1 MRYVRKYNT
10 TIQKNKRVT
19 LMKKSYS
26 RNTHNKTND
35 ITQSKQTYPYKALCL
50 SVGLALG
57 TLLPQAYA
65 QSQENSEEEVEKITV
80 VGSNIKGGAVAEA
93 LAVSVISSEDIGNL
107 GLESLDDLLE
117 LIPENGQN
125 FFNEAE
131 NIGGGVN
138 AARGDIG
145 TYNLRNLGTGNTLV
159 LLNGRRMVNSA
170 SYQTEEVGGSF
181 VPVNS
186 VNVNTIPV
194 HGLDR
199 VEVLRDGASA
209 IYGADAV
216 AGVVNHVLET
226 DFVGFTVSARH
237 AEYSEIP
244 RDTQTLTLKWG
255 QDFNDGRT
263 NVSVF
268 ANYYQRDRVNS
279 QDDPRWANSDFRD
292 RIPEGSPWEGDTRF
306 RNNSANSNFGQFDFV
321 SSASGLGVRDVFTD
335 SSGEFETYPIGDD
348 RCQYDI
354 NEFICGGIDGQGT
367 FRYNLNADRDVS
379 SELTRSNLFLYV
391 NHEISDTLESFTE
404 FSYYKSTTNLR
415 RHPTAPFTAVRL
427 RVGAE
432 NYYNP
437 FGPCGSPNRL
447 PDARIPDVPCTGAE
461 LIIDN
466 YRFAEVPRIVD
477 NDGDTFR
484 FVQGLRGVVGD
495 WDWEGALVWSK
506 AEKTDITGNRVS
518 NNLIAEALFDP
529 TAAAYNPFSGGVNT
543 NIERALIDVRRDNET
558 ELKSLDFKAFT
569 PEIFEL
575 PGGPVGFVAGIEYRE
590 ESFIDDRDDRLD
602 GTITFTD
609 YDGDTYP
616 FVSDVVNSSPTPDS
630 SGERDVLSIFTELQL
645 PILENLDV
653 QAAIRYEDFSDV
665 GNTTVGKIAFGYRP
679 IESLLIRGS
688 WSEAF
693 RAPNLITINEEIVAR
708 NNTRNDYACIFAAE
722 NGGDPD
728 QDIIDCRNSIQ
739 RVAQGSENLAP
750 EESTNT
756 NVGLVFT
763 PTDELTVTFDY
774 WSIEKENTIGLFGEE
789 NHTLLDLLL
798 RLEAGTSNCAG
809 SAFNPA
815 VTRDTPSADQSAV
828 YLAAGI
834 CPAGDIDQV
843 SDQYANLDQR
853 NLAGY
858 DVGVYYNLS
867 TDYGRFRFSY
877 NGSFIEEF
885 EQVAGG
891 EAARL
896 VAAVDSGLIPASF
909 PVDGFAD
916 LIGRD
921 GNQEVRQTV
930 RMSWRKDQYGASL
943 SGNYIGDFYQSSLT
957 LDDGTRYEIPSMTTY
972 NATLDYRFDVNEVD
986 TRVRLGIRNL
996 TNERAPLADRFFGYF
1011 ADAHR
1016 DFGRCYYLDVRAS
1029 F

>member
-1 MRYVRKYNT
+1 MR
-10 TIQKNKRVT
+10 KNYP
-19 LMKKSYS
+19 SIS
-26 RNTHNKTND
+26 NHKT
-35 ITQSKQTYPYKALCL
+35 PYKALCL
-50 SVGLALG
+50 AVSMALG
-57 TLLPQAYA
+57 ANIHYA
-65 QSQENSEEEVEKITV
+65 NAQQNQDNNSEEDVEKITV

-93 LAVSVISSEDIGNL
+93 LAVSVINSEEIGNL
-107 GLESLDDLLE
+107 GIESLDDLLQ

-125 FFNEAE
+125 FFSEAE
-131 NIGGGVN
+131 NISGGVN

-226 DFVGFTVSARH
+226 DFVGFTISARH
-237 AEYSEIP
+237 SEYSEIP

-255 QDFNDGRT
+255 EDFNGGRT

-292 RIPEGSPWEGDTRF
+292 RIPEGSLWEGDIRF
-306 RNNSANSNFGQFDFV
+306 RNNSANSLFGQFDFV
-321 SSASGLGVRDVFTD
+321 SSASSLGVRDIFTD
-335 SSGEFETYPIGDD
+335 RSGEFETYPIGDE
-348 RCQYDI
+348 RCQYTL
-354 NEFICGGIDGQGT
+354 NATTCGGIDGQGT
-367 FRYNLNADRDVS
+367 FRYNLNEDRDLS
-379 SELTRSNLFLYV
+379 SELERANFFMFV
-391 NHEISDTLESFTE
+391 NHEINDSMESFTE
-404 FSYYKSTTNLR
+404 LSFYQSKTNLR
-415 RHPTAPFTAVRL
+415 RHPTAPFSAVRL
-427 RVGAE
+427 RVGPE

-447 PDARIPDVPCTGAE
+447 SNDLIPDVPCEGTT
-461 LIIDN
+461 LTIDN
-466 YRFAEVPRIVD
+466 YRFAELPRIVD

-484 FVQGLRGVVGD
+484 IVQGLRGVMGD

-506 AEKTDITGNRVS
+506 AEKTDVTSNRVS
-518 NNLIAEALFDP
+518 NILMAEALFDP
-529 TAAAYNPFSGGVNT
+529 TPAAYNPFSGGVDS

-558 ELKSLDFKAFT
+558 DLKSIDFKAFT

-590 ESFIDDRDDRLD
+590 ESFVDDRDDRLD
-602 GTITFTD
+602 GTIQFTD
-609 YDGDTYP
+609 YQGDTYP

-630 SGERDVLSIFTELQL
+630 SGERDVLSLFAELQL
-645 PILENLDV
+645 PVLDNLDV

-665 GNTTVGKIAFGYRP
+665 GNTTVGKLAFGYRP
-679 IESLLIRGS
+679 IESVLIRGS

-708 NNTRNDYACIFAAE
+708 NNTRTDFACLYAANF
-722 NGGDPD
+722 GGDPD
-728 QDIIDCRNSIQ
+728 QDIVDCRNSIQ
-739 RVAQGSENLAP
+739 RVAQGSQDLQP

-763 PTDELTVTFDY
+763 PTDELTVTIDY

-798 RLEAGTSNCAG
+798 RLEAGTDNCA
-809 SAFNPA
+809 SASFNPA
-815 VTRDTPSADQSAV
+815 VSRIDATEDQSAV

-843 SDQYANLDQR
+843 TDRYANLDQR

-858 DVGVYYNLS
+858 DVGIYYNIS
-867 TDYGRFRFSY
+867 TEIGRFRFSY

-891 EAARL
+891 DAARL
-896 VAAVDSGLIPASF
+896 VNAANAGLIPGSF

-930 RMSWRKDQYGASL
+930 RASWRKDAFGASL

-957 LDDGTRYEIPSMTTY
+957 LDDGTLYEIPSMTTY
-972 NATLDYRFDVNEVD
+972 NATFDYTFDVNDVD
-986 TRVRLGIRNL
+986 TRVRLGVRNL
-996 TNERAPLADRFFGYF
+996 TNERAPLADRFFGFF

-1016 DFGRCYYLDVRAS
+1016 DYGRSYYLDVRAK

>member
-1 MRYVRKYNT
+1 MNKIYHRNITHKKKYSY
-10 TIQKNKRVT
+10 
-19 LMKKSYS
+19 KSVC
-26 RNTHNKTND
+26 
-35 ITQSKQTYPYKALCL
+35 IA
-50 SVGLALG
+50 VGIALG
-57 TLLPQAYA
+57 TQMQFANA
-65 QSQENSEEEVEKITV
+65 QSQDDTDEDVEKITV

-93 LAVSVISSEDIGNL
+93 LAVSVISGEDIGNL
-107 GLESLDDLLE
+107 GLESLDDLLQ

-125 FFNEAE
+125 FFSEAE
-131 NIGGGVN
+131 NISGGVN

-226 DFVGFTVSARH
+226 DFVGFTISARH
-237 AEYSEIP
+237 SEYDEIP
-244 RDTQTLTLKWG
+244 RNTQNLTVKWG
-255 QDFNDGRT
+255 QDFNNGRT
-263 NVSVF
+263 NVSLF

-279 QDDPRWANSDFRD
+279 QDDPRWANADFRD
-292 RIPEGSPWEGDTRF
+292 RIPEDSLWAGDTRF

-321 SSASGLGVRDVFTD
+321 SSASGLGVRNIFTD
-335 SSGEFETYPIGDD
+335 RSGEFETYPIGDE
-348 RCQYDI
+348 RCQY
-354 NEFICGGIDGQGT
+354 NLNATTCGGIDGQGT
-367 FRYNLNADRDVS
+367 FRYNLNEDRDLS
-379 SELTRSNLFLYV
+379 SELSRANLFLFV
-391 NHEISDTLESFTE
+391 NHEINDNIESFTE
-404 FSYYKSTTNLR
+404 FSLYQSKTNLR
-415 RHPTAPFTAVRL
+415 RHPSAPFSAVRL
-427 RVGAE
+427 RVGAK

-447 PDARIPDVPCTGAE
+447 ADELIPDVPCEGAE

-466 YRFAEVPRIVD
+466 YRFAEVPRIID

-484 FVQGLRGVVGD
+484 FVQGFRGVMGE

-506 AEKTDITGNRVS
+506 AEKSDITRNRVS

-529 TAAAYNPFSGGVNT
+529 SPAAYNPFSGGVDS
-543 NIERALIDVRRDNET
+543 NIERALVDVTRENET
-558 ELKSLDFKAFT
+558 ELKSIDFKAFT
-569 PEIFEL
+569 PDIFEL

-590 ESFIDDRDDRLD
+590 ESFIDNRDDRLD

-609 YDGDTYP
+609 YDVDTYP

-630 SGERDVLSIFTELQL
+630 SGDRDVLSIFAELQL
-645 PILENLDV
+645 PVLDNLDV

-665 GNTTVGKIAFGYRP
+665 GNTTVGKLAFGYRP
-679 IESLLIRGS
+679 FESLLVRGS

-708 NNTRNDYACIFAAE
+708 NNTRNDYACLYAAE

-739 RVAQGSENLAP
+739 RVAQGSKDLQP

-756 NVGLVFT
+756 NIGLVFT

-798 RLEAGTSNCAG
+798 RLEAGTG
-809 SAFNPA
+809 SCSGASFNPS
-815 VTRDTPSADQSAV
+815 VTRVDPSDDQAAV

-834 CPAGDIDQV
+834 CPAGDIDQILN
-843 SDQYANLDQR
+843 SYANLDQR

-858 DVGVYYNLS
+858 DVGVYYNVS
-867 TDYGRFRFSY
+867 TDIGRFKFSY
-877 NGSFIEEF
+877 NGSFIDEF
-885 EQVAGG
+885 EQIAGG
-891 EAARL
+891 DAALL
-896 VAAVDSGLIPASF
+896 VNAVNDGVIPASF

-930 RMSWRKDQYGASL
+930 RVSWRKDAFGASL

-957 LDDGTRYEIPSMTTY
+957 LDDGTRYVIPSMTTY
-972 NATLDYRFDVNEVD
+972 NATFDYRLDVNEVD
-986 TRVRLGIRNL
+986 TRIRFGVRNL
-996 TNERAPLADRFFGYF
+996 TNERAPLADRFFGFF

-1016 DFGRCYYLDVRAS
+1016 DYGRSYYVDVRAK